1 MNRLCL
7 PGLKNDSD
15 LRVEHKNK
23 INIFVEYYNS
33 NKTNK
38 ELEVNFDELQVY
50 LISYFE
56 KEETVMYKYNYKHHI
71 LHIAQHE
78 ELLAVMTELKSE
90 LEKEYSADQG
100 IHFKYSWEN
109 FINYLISHVNSEDK
123 HLNEHVSKLI
133 RS

>member
-15 LRVEHKNK
+15 LRVELKNK

-56 KEETVMYKYNYKHHI
+56 KEETVMYKYNYQNHI
-71 LHIAQHE
+71 SHIAQHE

-109 FINYLISHVNSEDK
+109 FINYLISHVNSEDNL
-123 HLNEHVSKLI
+123 LNEHVSKLI